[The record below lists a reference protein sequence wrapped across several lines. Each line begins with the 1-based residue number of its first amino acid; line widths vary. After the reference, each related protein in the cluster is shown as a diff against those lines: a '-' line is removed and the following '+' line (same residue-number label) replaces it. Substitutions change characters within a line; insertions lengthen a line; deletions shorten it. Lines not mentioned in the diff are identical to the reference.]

1 MARLGDYSS
10 QHLWRW
16 KFISRHQ
23 HGDDIDDEDK
33 NKVIW
38 WMDLRGN
45 VFSDDGVMDIGLWNY
60 IDNQRSVIMMMKR
73 LIPSV
78 YICKTLVACFS
89 ALCCNTARHLI
100 NQGVV
105 RGTDYN
111 NEYDSDCGGGRNDK
125 WHTETTAVRH
135 LWTRSPI
142 ICTAHVSQLFK
153 YNVYKYKKNTKRYKY
168 SGKYLGQ
175 FIKLSVVYHTLDLRS

>member
-45 VFSDDGVMDIGLWNY
+45 VFSDDGVIDIGLWNY
-60 IDNQRSVIMMMKR
+60 IDNQRSVIMMMKSS
-73 LIPSV
+73 IPSV
-78 YICKTLVACFS
+78 YIGKTLVACVS
-89 ALCCNTARHLI
+89 ALCSNTARHLI
-100 NQGVV
+100 DDGVV
-105 RGTDYN
+105 RDTDYDDEDDN
-111 NEYDSDCGGGRNDK
+111 GD
-125 WHTETTAVRH
+125 
-135 LWTRSPI
+135 
-142 ICTAHVSQLFK
+142 
-153 YNVYKYKKNTKRYKY
+153 
-168 SGKYLGQ
+168 
-175 FIKLSVVYHTLDLRS
+175 